1 METNEKPSFY
11 AILPAYVR
19 YEKRLKPAERLLFA
33 EISALTNKLGYCT
46 ASNGYFA
53 ELYETKK
60 ETVSRWISHLSEL
73 GFVKLEM
80 VYEGKQI
87 KGRKI
92 WIDEKVMTPIDEKVM
107 TPIDAKVMT
116 PIDEKVMTPIDEKVM
131 TPIDEKVKGNNTRL
145 NNTRLNNTPLP
156 PNDENGKDDL
166 NADAFV
172 SADAKT
178 HGQDDQDVLQ
188 TVGQEAGAEQ
198 STLKTNSESKT
209 DSSRKGNRQDGNVPR
224 RRRSDSVPC
233 QAIADCYNEI
243 LGDRLPNVQLLNETR
258 KRAITARWMEIK
270 GTKAPNGKIR
280 FESTEDGLNWFA
292 SVFRKV
298 AMNPF
303 WMGDNSS
310 GFAVSF
316 DWIFKPA
323 NFLKIIEWRPP
334 KH

>member
-1 METNEKPSFY
+1 MMETNEKPSFY

-33 EISALTNKLGYCT
+33 EISALTNKFGYCT

-53 ELYETKK
+53 ELYGIEKA
-60 ETVSRWISHLSEL
+60 TVSRWISHLSEL
-73 GFVKLEM
+73 GFLRLEM

-92 WIDEKVMTPIDEKVM
+92 W
-107 TPIDAKVMT
+107 
-116 PIDEKVMTPIDEKVM
+116 IDEKVM

-178 HGQDDQDVLQ
+178 HEQDDQDVLQ
-188 TVGQEAGAEQ
+188 TVGQEAGVEQ

-280 FESTEDGLNWFA
+280 FESTEDGLSWFA

>member
-1 METNEKPSFY
+1 M
-11 AILPAYVR
+11 AIIR
-19 YEKRLKPAERLLFA
+19 TKREHNYT
-33 EISALTNKLGYCT
+33 IVSNKVYDKNQLSWQAMGLLGYLLT
-46 ASNGYFA
+46 KPDNWQVMVA
-53 ELYETKK
+53 ELVNVTKDTKK
-60 ETVSRWISHLSEL
+60 PTGREGIYNIINELKEKGFISVRKNSDGSTDYTVYDEP
-73 GFVKLEM
+73 FQNPNQAEPNQ
-80 VYEGKQI
+80 GKPNQG
-87 KGRKI
+87 KPNQGKPNQG
-92 WIDEKVMTPIDEKVM
+92 KPTLV
-107 TPIDAKVMT
+107 
-116 PIDEKVMTPIDEKVM
+116 
-131 TPIDEKVKGNNTRL
+131 NTEYKQLL
-145 NNTRLNNTPLP
+145 NNTNTPLP

-172 SADAKT
+172 SANAKT
-178 HGQDDQDVLQ
+178 HEQDDQDVLQ
-188 TVGQEAGAEQ
+188 TVGQTAGVEQ

-209 DSSRKGNRQDGNVPR
+209 DSSQKGNRQDGNIPR
-224 RRRSDSVPC
+224 RRRADSVPC

>member
-1 METNEKPSFY
+1 MM
-11 AILPAYVR
+11 AIIR
-19 YEKRLKPAERLLFA
+19 TKREHNYT
-33 EISALTNKLGYCT
+33 IVSNKVYDKNQLSWQAMGLLGYLLT
-46 ASNGYFA
+46 KPDNWKVMVAELVNVTKDTKKPTGSNGIYNIINELKEKGFISVRKNSDGSTDYTVYDEPIQQSSHENPNQANPNQANPNQANPNQA
-53 ELYETKK
+53 ETTL
-60 ETVSRWISHLSEL
+60 V
-73 GFVKLEM
+73 
-80 VYEGKQI
+80 
-87 KGRKI
+87 
-92 WIDEKVMTPIDEKVM
+92 
-107 TPIDAKVMT
+107 
-116 PIDEKVMTPIDEKVM
+116 
-131 TPIDEKVKGNNTRL
+131 NTDIQQVL
-145 NNTRLNNTPLP
+145 NNTNTPLP

-166 NADAFV
+166 NANAFV

-178 HGQDDQDVLQ
+178 CGQVNQEILQ
-188 TVGQEAGAEQ
+188 TVEQEAEAEQ

-224 RRRSDSVPC
+224 RRRSDAVPC

-280 FESTEDGLNWFA
+280 FESTEEGLSWFA

-303 WMGDNSS
+303 WMGDNNS

>member
-1 METNEKPSFY
+1 MMSIIRTKREHNYTVISNK
-11 AILPAYVR
+11 V
-19 YEKRLKPAERLLFA
+19 YEKNQLSWQAMGL
-33 EISALTNKLGYCT
+33 LGYLLT
-46 ASNGYFA
+46 KPDNWQVMVAELVNVTKDTKKPTGSNGVYNIINELKEKGFISVRKNSDGSTDYTVYDEPIQQSSHENPNQANPNQANPNQANPNQA
-53 ELYETKK
+53 ETTL
-60 ETVSRWISHLSEL
+60 V
-73 GFVKLEM
+73 
-80 VYEGKQI
+80 
-87 KGRKI
+87 
-92 WIDEKVMTPIDEKVM
+92 
-107 TPIDAKVMT
+107 
-116 PIDEKVMTPIDEKVM
+116 
-131 TPIDEKVKGNNTRL
+131 NTDIQQVL
-145 NNTRLNNTPLP
+145 NNTNTPLP

-166 NADAFV
+166 NANAFV

-178 HGQDDQDVLQ
+178 YGQVNQEILQ
-188 TVGQEAGAEQ
+188 TVEQEAEAEQ

-280 FESTEDGLNWFA
+280 FESTEEGLSWFA

-303 WMGDNSS
+303 WMGDNNS